1 VLDDKSEKIVA
12 ETEGKVINVEINPKE
27 MVGIFAGIHNPLSES
42 GRQKKELE
50 GKS

>member
-1 VLDDKSEKIVA
+1 LDDKSEKIIA
-12 ETEGKVINVEINPKE
+12 ESDRRTVNTEINPKE
-27 MVGIFAGIHNPLSES
+27 MVGIFAGLHNSLSES